1 MDADL
6 PASFPA
12 NSDDLRSAESSTHRR
27 IWRSPEPLPLALGGQ
42 LPELE
47 VAYETWGTLADDGSN
62 AVLVCHA
69 LTGDSHAARHDAED
83 LPGWWDGLIGPGP
96 ACGIDTD
103 SWFVICSNVLGGC
116 RGTTGPACVDPRTGR
131 VYGPDFPVVTV
142 ADMVEAQR
150 RLLDGL
156 GVGRLHAVVGG
167 SLGGHQAM
175 TWATTHPQRVQ
186 RCVGIA
192 TSPRM
197 SAQALAFDV
206 VARNAIH
213 SDPAFEG
220 GRYDLD
226 AGPENGLA
234 IARMVGHITYLS
246 PESMDAKF
254 DPDRHEPRDIRTAF
268 EKKFSVGSYLAHQGQ
283 KFTRRFDANSY
294 MAITVAM
301 DLFDLGRT
309 DAERRRK
316 LSPATCRWLLAS
328 FSTDWLFRPDQSR
341 QIVDTL
347 TRLGRPVTYTEVTS
361 DAGHDGF
368 LLEPE
373 IAVYG
378 PLVGAFLDEAR
389 AQGVEPLRDA
399 DRRLLEMIPADASVL
414 DLGCGDGR
422 LLLELRRRNPGR
434 TLAGVE
440 VAQRLLFE
448 AVEHGVDVVDHD
460 LNLGLPGYGDGQYDV
475 VVLNVTLQAV
485 RNTRKLLAEMTRVG
499 HRVLLSFANFAFREL
514 RDDFVLHGRSPQS
527 STGSGAYDHHWADT
541 PNRRFPSIRDVEE
554 LLAEMGIQ
562 VQRAVYLDT
571 TRGVEVAPAD
581 DPNLNA
587 DTAILEVC
595 SAG

>member
-1 MDADL
+1 MTAD
-6 PASFPA
+6 PPPPIGS
-12 NSDDLRSAESSTHRR
+12 SDDRRSPEASAHLRV
-27 IWRSPEPLPLALGGQ
+27 WRSDEPLPLALGGV
-42 LPELE
+42 LPGLE
-47 VAYETWGTLADDGSN
+47 VAYETWGTPAADGSN

-83 LPGWWDGLIGPGP
+83 LPGWWDALIGPGP
-96 ACGIDTD
+96 GYGIDTTR
-103 SWFVICSNVLGGC
+103 WFVVCSNVLGGC
-116 RGTTGPACVDPRTGR
+116 RGTTGPASVDPRTGR
-131 VYGPDFPVVTV
+131 PHGPDFPVVTV

-156 GVGRLHAVVGG
+156 GVGRLRAVVGG

-175 TWATTHPQRVQ
+175 TWATRHPERVE
-186 RCVGIA
+186 RCVGVA

-206 VARNAIH
+206 VARNAIQ
-213 SDPAFEG
+213 SDPAFAA
-220 GRYDLD
+220 GRYPPDG
-226 AGPENGLA
+226 GPELGLA
-234 IARMVGHITYLS
+234 IARMLGHITYLS

-254 DPDRHEPRDIRTAF
+254 DPDRHAPRDIRTAF

-309 DAERRRK
+309 EAERRAS
-316 LSPATCRWLLAS
+316 LAPATCRWLLAS
-328 FSTDWLFRPDQSR
+328 FSSDWLFRPAQSR
-341 QIVDTL
+341 HVVDTL

-368 LLEPE
+368 LLDPE

-378 PLVGAFLDEAR
+378 PLVRAFLDDPREEGA
-389 AQGVEPLRDA
+389 APLRDA
-399 DRRLLEMIPADASVL
+399 DHRLLEMIPAGASVL

-422 LLLELRRRNPGR
+422 LLLELRRRGPGR
-434 TLAGVE
+434 TLSGVE

-448 AVEHGVDVVDHD
+448 AAEHGVDVVDHD
-460 LNLGLPGYGDGQYDV
+460 LNLGLPGYADGQYDV

-485 RNTRKLLAEMTRVG
+485 RNTRLLLREMTRVG
-499 HRVLLSFANFAFREL
+499 RRVLLSFANFAFREL
-514 RDDFVLHGRSPQS
+514 REDFYRSGRSPQS
-527 STGSGAYDHHWADT
+527 SGGGGAYDHHWADT

-554 LLAEMGIQ
+554 LLAEMGL
-562 VQRAVYLDT
+562 VVHRAVYLDT
-571 TRGVEVAPAD
+571 TRGVELDASE

-587 DTAILEVC
+587 DTAILEIS